1 MIEDFLGPAE
11 FRQGLHNF
19 LVKHK
24 YQTAVTK
31 DLMNELS
38 AAVSSEHLDVEQ
50 IVDTWTRQKGYPV
63 LTLSKDPSNGDYHI
77 RQDRFFADSSAE
89 SGQDTPSH
97 FNYKWE
103 VPVTYISSDKPS
115 VQHKIWF
122 NRTMDKLTV

>member
-24 YQTAVTK
+24 YGTAVTK

-38 AAVSSEHLDVEQ
+38 AVSSEGLDVEA

-63 LTLSKDPSNGDYHI
+63 LTLSKAGFI
-77 RQDRFFADSSAE
+77 FVRTFFVQKVKCLSFFE
-89 SGQDTPSH
+89 LTPT
-97 FNYKWE
+97 F
-103 VPVTYISSDKPS
+103 
-115 VQHKIWF
+115 
-122 NRTMDKLTV
+122 